1 MVDTVAQCA
10 IIQTMDRVNV
20 QFDAETFEQ
29 IRLVAFKARKSIAE
43 VIRRCVQVSL
53 DQVEKNLMSEKEK
66 KK

>member
-1 MVDTVAQCA
+1 
-10 IIQTMDRVNV
+10 MDRVNV